1 VKSGPWRVPAPP
13 TKLWRTTRS
22 ADDRLVGS
30 LLAAIVHPGDLDL
43 VALRAALE
51 LERQERI
58 LGDRR
63 APLRVQ
69 HGLAIVRDDDVLDE
83 PRGYDLAL
91 RILALAR
98 LHLVT
103 HQHAHLGRVA
113 DDAGPDFHRIWHM

>member
-1 VKSGPWRVPAPP
+1 MRMVSSRFEIGQMRARAGRHP
-13 TKLWRTTRS
+13 LLRTTRS

-51 LERQERI
+51 LERQERV

-83 PRGYDLAL
+83 PRRYDLAL

-98 LHLVT
+98 
-103 HQHAHLGRVA
+103 
-113 DDAGPDFHRIWHM
+113 